1 MIGRIF
7 GMSRYLFRSLLLS
20 LAGLLYLI
28 MTSAFYII
36 FFDPRQQTP
45 DADYFV
51 LVLGI
56 FGLALSFLVTISVAA
71 RANKAVHFPFL
82 VRLESRIEYLASV
95 VLAASVFS
103 VLVQSLVGIA
113 ALVINGPEFTLIE
126 LLTVPLAWIAGN
138 VLFITLALHATDLV
152 TRDWSRVYVFAT
164 VGLLLYLNSEIDLIS
179 GWLSSL
185 LNSLGRSLM
194 SAGLTE
200 FGSVLF
206 DVASWLSQENPTILD
221 RIVALIFWPFNAI
234 SEAYISG
241 GFTFLQALAPAILL
255 IYATGLFVLA
265 SNFFA
270 RKDLFFTE

>member
-1 MIGRIF
+1 MTGRIL
-7 GMSRYLFRSLLLS
+7 GMSGYLLKSLLFS
-20 LAGLLYLI
+20 LAGLLYLL
-28 MTSAFYII
+28 MTLAFYIV

-95 VLAASVFS
+95 LLAAAVYA
-103 VLVQSLVGIA
+103 VLIQLLIGIL
-113 ALVINGPEFTLIE
+113 ALVLNGPDFTLIE

-152 TRDWSRVYVFAT
+152 TRDWSRVYVFAAI
-164 VGLLLYLNSEIDLIS
+164 GLLLYLNSEIDLIS
-179 GWLSSL
+179 GWLSGL
-185 LNSLGRSLM
+185 LNSLGRTLM

-200 FGSVLF
+200 IGSLLF
-206 DVASWLSQENPTILD
+206 DVASWLTQENPTVLD
-221 RIVALIFWPFNAI
+221 RIVALVFWPFNAI
-234 SEAYISG
+234 SDAYISG
-241 GFTFLQALAPAILL
+241 SFTLLQALAPAILL
-255 IYATGLFVLA
+255 IYATGLFFLA

-270 RKDLFFTE
+270 RKDLYLTE

>member
-1 MIGRIF
+1 MTGRIL
-7 GMSRYLFRSLLLS
+7 GMSGYLLKSLLLS
-20 LAGLLYLI
+20 LAGLLYLL
-28 MTSAFYII
+28 MTLAFYIV

-95 VLAASVFS
+95 LLAAAVYA
-103 VLVQSLVGIA
+103 VLIQLLIGIL
-113 ALVINGPEFTLIE
+113 ALVLNGPDFTLIE

-152 TRDWSRVYVFAT
+152 TRDWSRVYVFAAI
-164 VGLLLYLNSEIDLIS
+164 GLLLYLNSEIDLIS
-179 GWLSSL
+179 GWLSGL
-185 LNSLGRSLM
+185 LNSLGRTLM

-200 FGSVLF
+200 IGSLLF
-206 DVASWLSQENPTILD
+206 DVASWLTQENPTVLD
-221 RIVALIFWPFNAI
+221 RIVALVFWPFNAI
-234 SEAYISG
+234 SDAYISG
-241 GFTFLQALAPAILL
+241 SFTLLQALAPAILL
-255 IYATGLFVLA
+255 IYATGLFFLA

-270 RKDLFFTE
+270 RKDLYLTE